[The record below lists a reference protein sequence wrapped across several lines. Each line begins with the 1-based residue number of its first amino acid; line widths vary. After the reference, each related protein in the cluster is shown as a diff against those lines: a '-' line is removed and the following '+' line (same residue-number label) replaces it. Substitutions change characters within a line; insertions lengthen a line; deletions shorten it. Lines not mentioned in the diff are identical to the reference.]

1 MPHLTP
7 LALCPALRPARRTR
21 RGARLR
27 MKSSIISAPYRR
39 SRRSSAAGDCRA
51 HRLSRPVMEK
61 SIWAMF
67 QMMGVFAEFERAII
81 RERVM
86 SGLARAKAEGITL
99 GRRALEQS
107 EPKKID
113 AIKAALAAGMACG
126 ASRARTR
133 Q

>member
-1 MPHLTP
+1 
-7 LALCPALRPARRTR
+7 
-21 RGARLR
+21 
-27 MKSSIISAPYRR
+27 
-39 SRRSSAAGDCRA
+39 
-51 HRLSRPVMEK
+51 
-61 SIWAMF
+61 MF

-133 Q
+133 QVSERCCGLRRRWQSKTRKAGPKRTGTKWAADPR

>member
-1 MPHLTP
+1 
-7 LALCPALRPARRTR
+7 
-21 RGARLR
+21 
-27 MKSSIISAPYRR
+27 
-39 SRRSSAAGDCRA
+39 
-51 HRLSRPVMEK
+51 MEK

-113 AIKAALAAGMACG
+113 AIKAALAAGMG
-126 ASRARTR
+126 VRRIARENKAGVGTVLR
-133 Q
+133 VKAEMAV